1 MTTEIVEIDSRVKV
15 ATVEDLQVMFPTR
28 KNAITEE
35 VVDLINRSMN
45 EPEFQ
50 GESLLQSAV
59 TYENV
64 MKNNKASIRD
74 YLNAV
79 RFCAYLISLEDN
91 YTEAYKKTFY
101 DRKFVMDRLHV
112 STQDAKYR
120 ELTSAASRYRR
131 SKLVT
136 DILALSQVPL
146 DLIFTG
152 YRYKAVGIL
161 ANLME
166 TSKLDRDKINAA
178 KELLAAT
185 KSEVNKISLD
195 VGVSSAAMS
204 MQDQLN
210 KQLFELAAN
219 QKKMLE
225 AGLSIKDVQKVKVDV
240 NNMGSEDYIEG
251 EVNG

>member
-1 MTTEIVEIDSRVKV
+1 MQEIVEVDSQMKV
-15 ATVEDLQVMFPTR
+15 ATVEDLQVLFPTR

-35 VVDLINRSMN
+35 VVDLINKSLN

-59 TYENV
+59 TYESV
-64 MKNNKASIRD
+64 MKQNKASIRD

-101 DRKFVMDRLHV
+101 NRKFVMDRLYV
-112 STQDAKYR
+112 ASTDAKYR
-120 ELTSAASRYRR
+120 ELTSAASRYRK

-136 DILALSQVPL
+136 DILAISQVPL

-152 YRYKAVGIL
+152 ARFKAVGIL

-166 TSKLDRDKINAA
+166 TAKLDRDKINAA

-225 AGLSIKDVQKVKVDV
+225 AGLSIQDVQKVKVDV